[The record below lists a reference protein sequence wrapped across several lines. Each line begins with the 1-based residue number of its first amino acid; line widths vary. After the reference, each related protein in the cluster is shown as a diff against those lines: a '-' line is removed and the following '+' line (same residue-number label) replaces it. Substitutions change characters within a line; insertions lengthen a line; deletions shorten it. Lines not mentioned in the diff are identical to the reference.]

1 MKPTFSDLAN
11 YINRLPTATYIV
23 KDGIACAF
31 PEYDII
37 NNNNKPLA
45 ESDYPA
51 LLNSICQNI
60 NRICQNISIFI
71 IIFYTNKLVV
81 NEEIDNMITNIRQN
95 ISDISLEI
103 TDKLKIT
110 DNFKDRFNKI
120 IIIFNK
126 ILTYYNDIKYNN
138 IKITNDILLEFNNL
152 NRELLS
158 LYDKIIL

>member
-1 MKPTFSDLAN
+1 MRPTFSDLAN
-11 YINRLPTATYIV
+11 YINRLPSAEYIV
-23 KDGIACAF
+23 IEGIAYAF

-37 NNNNKPLA
+37 NNYNKPLA

-51 LLNSICQNI
+51 LLNSISQNI
-60 NRICQNISIFI
+60 NGICQNISIFI
-71 IIFYTNKLVV
+71 IIFYSNKMVV
-81 NEEIDNMITNIRQN
+81 NEEIDNMIINIRQN

-110 DNFKDRFNKI
+110 DNFKNRFNKI

-138 IKITNDILLEFNNL
+138 IKITNDILLDFNNL

>member
-1 MKPTFSDLAN
+1 M
-11 YINRLPTATYIV
+11 
-23 KDGIACAF
+23 
-31 PEYDII
+31 
-37 NNNNKPLA
+37 
-45 ESDYPA
+45 
-51 LLNSICQNI
+51 
-60 NRICQNISIFI
+60 
-71 IIFYTNKLVV
+71 VV

-126 ILTYYNDIKYNN
+126 ILTYYNDIKYNH
-138 IKITNDILLEFNNL
+138 IKITNDILLDFNNL
-152 NRELLS
+152 NKELLS